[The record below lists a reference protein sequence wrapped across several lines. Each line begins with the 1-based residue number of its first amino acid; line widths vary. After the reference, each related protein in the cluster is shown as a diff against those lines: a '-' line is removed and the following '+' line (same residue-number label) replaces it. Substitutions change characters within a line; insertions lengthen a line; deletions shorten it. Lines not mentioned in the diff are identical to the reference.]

1 MLLHYTYQ
9 IFLPALCIQKY
20 LVWISCGTDSLFCPD
35 ACFSSLVCQ
44 DLPCIAILELLFQAA
59 FFQQKLCQPFDRQ
72 PLHLLLIS
80 QIINPGYKITDR
92 RLRDILDRLNEK
104 YKDHI
109 VSKFLI
115 TLGDEF
121 QGLLCGGEHIL
132 DMVNEIRMEM
142 YPVRLRF
149 GIGFGQ
155 ITTDIKSEMALGA
168 DGPGYY
174 RAREAVELL
183 KEREKKNRPVLAEL
197 CLRLDEKD
205 QEKEVL
211 LNTVFDLMYVVESG
225 WTERQRE
232 TIWDMLLYGDG
243 QQNTARRLSISQPTV
258 QKALAAGSYY
268 TYENALKNA
277 SKILGDI
284 QND

>member
-1 MLLHYTYQ
+1 MNHMDT
-9 IFLPALCIQKY
+9 IHSFAAVIGDIK
-20 LVWISCGTDSLFCPD
+20 DSRH
-35 ACFSSLVCQ
+35 
-44 DLPCIAILELLFQAA
+44 LENRKEVQV
-59 FFQQKLCQPFDRQ
+59 
-72 PLHLLLIS
+72 HL
-80 QIINPGYKITDR
+80 QE
-92 RLRDILDRLNEK
+92 ILDRLNEK

-121 QGLLCGGEHIL
+121 QGLLRSGEHIL

>member
-1 MLLHYTYQ
+1 MNHMDT
-9 IFLPALCIQKY
+9 IHSFAAVIGDIK
-20 LVWISCGTDSLFCPD
+20 DSRH
-35 ACFSSLVCQ
+35 
-44 DLPCIAILELLFQAA
+44 LENRKEVQV
-59 FFQQKLCQPFDRQ
+59 
-72 PLHLLLIS
+72 HL
-80 QIINPGYKITDR
+80 QE
-92 RLRDILDRLNEK
+92 ILDRLNEK

-109 VSKFLI
+109 VSKCLI

>member
-1 MLLHYTYQ
+1 MNHMDT
-9 IFLPALCIQKY
+9 IHSFAAVIGDIK
-20 LVWISCGTDSLFCPD
+20 DSRH
-35 ACFSSLVCQ
+35 
-44 DLPCIAILELLFQAA
+44 LENRKEVQV
-59 FFQQKLCQPFDRQ
+59 
-72 PLHLLLIS
+72 HL
-80 QIINPGYKITDR
+80 QE
-92 RLRDILDRLNEK
+92 ILDRLNEK

-121 QGLLCGGEHIL
+121 QGLLRSGEHIL

-277 SKILGDI
+277 AKILGDI

>member
-1 MLLHYTYQ
+1 MNHMDT
-9 IFLPALCIQKY
+9 IHSFVAVIGDIK
-20 LVWISCGTDSLFCPD
+20 DSRH
-35 ACFSSLVCQ
+35 
-44 DLPCIAILELLFQAA
+44 LENRKEVQV
-59 FFQQKLCQPFDRQ
+59 
-72 PLHLLLIS
+72 HL
-80 QIINPGYKITDR
+80 QE
-92 RLRDILDRLNEK
+92 ILDRLNEK

>member
-1 MLLHYTYQ
+1 MNHMDT
-9 IFLPALCIQKY
+9 IHSFAAVIGDIK
-20 LVWISCGTDSLFCPD
+20 DSRH
-35 ACFSSLVCQ
+35 
-44 DLPCIAILELLFQAA
+44 LENRKEVQV
-59 FFQQKLCQPFDRQ
+59 
-72 PLHLLLIS
+72 HL
-80 QIINPGYKITDR
+80 QE
-92 RLRDILDRLNEK
+92 ILDRLNEK

-121 QGLLCGGEHIL
+121 QGLLSGGEHIL

-205 QEKEVL
+205 QEKEIL

-277 SKILGDI
+277 AKILGDI

>member
-1 MLLHYTYQ
+1 MDHMDT
-9 IFLPALCIQKY
+9 IHSFAAVIGDIK
-20 LVWISCGTDSLFCPD
+20 DSRH
-35 ACFSSLVCQ
+35 
-44 DLPCIAILELLFQAA
+44 LENRKEVQV
-59 FFQQKLCQPFDRQ
+59 
-72 PLHLLLIS
+72 HL
-80 QIINPGYKITDR
+80 QE
-92 RLRDILDRLNEK
+92 ILDRLNEK

-121 QGLLCGGEHIL
+121 QGLLCGGEYIL

-174 RAREAVELL
+174 RAREAIELL
-183 KEREKKNRPVLAEL
+183 KEREKKNRPVLAEI

>member
-1 MLLHYTYQ
+1 MNHMDT
-9 IFLPALCIQKY
+9 IHSFAAVIGDIK
-20 LVWISCGTDSLFCPD
+20 DSRH
-35 ACFSSLVCQ
+35 
-44 DLPCIAILELLFQAA
+44 LENRKEVQV
-59 FFQQKLCQPFDRQ
+59 
-72 PLHLLLIS
+72 HL
-80 QIINPGYKITDR
+80 QE
-92 RLRDILDRLNEK
+92 ILDRLNEK

-121 QGLLCGGEHIL
+121 QGLLSGGEHIL

-183 KEREKKNRPVLAEL
+183 KEREKKNRPVLAEI

-277 SKILGDI
+277 AKILGDI

>member
-1 MLLHYTYQ
+1 MNHMDT
-9 IFLPALCIQKY
+9 IHSFAAVIGDIK
-20 LVWISCGTDSLFCPD
+20 DSRH
-35 ACFSSLVCQ
+35 
-44 DLPCIAILELLFQAA
+44 LENRKEVQV
-59 FFQQKLCQPFDRQ
+59 
-72 PLHLLLIS
+72 HL
-80 QIINPGYKITDR
+80 QE
-92 RLRDILDRLNEK
+92 ILDRLNEK

-183 KEREKKNRPVLAEL
+183 KEREKKNRPVLAEI

-277 SKILGDI
+277 AKILGDI

>member
-1 MLLHYTYQ
+1 MNHMDT
-9 IFLPALCIQKY
+9 IHSFAAVIGDIK
-20 LVWISCGTDSLFCPD
+20 DSRH
-35 ACFSSLVCQ
+35 
-44 DLPCIAILELLFQAA
+44 LENRKEVQV
-59 FFQQKLCQPFDRQ
+59 
-72 PLHLLLIS
+72 HL
-80 QIINPGYKITDR
+80 QE
-92 RLRDILDRLNEK
+92 ILDRLNEK

-197 CLRLDEKD
+197 CLRLEEKD

>member
-1 MLLHYTYQ
+1 MNHMDT
-9 IFLPALCIQKY
+9 IHSFAAVIGDIK
-20 LVWISCGTDSLFCPD
+20 DSRH
-35 ACFSSLVCQ
+35 
-44 DLPCIAILELLFQAA
+44 LENRKEVQV
-59 FFQQKLCQPFDRQ
+59 
-72 PLHLLLIS
+72 HL
-80 QIINPGYKITDR
+80 QE
-92 RLRDILDRLNEK
+92 ILDRLNEK

-121 QGLLCGGEHIL
+121 QGLLCGGEYIL

-174 RAREAVELL
+174 RAREAIELL
-183 KEREKKNRPVLAEL
+183 KEREKKNRPVLAEI

-277 SKILGDI
+277 AKILGDI

>member
-1 MLLHYTYQ
+1 MNHMDT
-9 IFLPALCIQKY
+9 IHSFAAVIGDIK
-20 LVWISCGTDSLFCPD
+20 DSRH
-35 ACFSSLVCQ
+35 
-44 DLPCIAILELLFQAA
+44 LENRKEVQV
-59 FFQQKLCQPFDRQ
+59 
-72 PLHLLLIS
+72 HL
-80 QIINPGYKITDR
+80 QE
-92 RLRDILDRLNEK
+92 ILDRLNEK

-142 YPVRLRF
+142 YPVQLRF

>member
-1 MLLHYTYQ
+1 MNHMDT
-9 IFLPALCIQKY
+9 IHSFAAVIGDIK
-20 LVWISCGTDSLFCPD
+20 DSRH
-35 ACFSSLVCQ
+35 
-44 DLPCIAILELLFQAA
+44 LENRKEVQV
-59 FFQQKLCQPFDRQ
+59 
-72 PLHLLLIS
+72 HL
-80 QIINPGYKITDR
+80 QE
-92 RLRDILDRLNEK
+92 ILDRLNEK

-174 RAREAVELL
+174 RASEAVELL

-205 QEKEVL
+205 QEKEIL

-277 SKILGDI
+277 AKILGDI

>member
-1 MLLHYTYQ
+1 MNHMDT
-9 IFLPALCIQKY
+9 IHSFAAVIGDIK
-20 LVWISCGTDSLFCPD
+20 DSRH
-35 ACFSSLVCQ
+35 
-44 DLPCIAILELLFQAA
+44 LENRKEVQV
-59 FFQQKLCQPFDRQ
+59 
-72 PLHLLLIS
+72 HL
-80 QIINPGYKITDR
+80 QE
-92 RLRDILDRLNEK
+92 ILDRLNEK

-121 QGLLCGGEHIL
+121 QGLLCGGEYIL

-277 SKILGDI
+277 AKILGDI